1 MKINSAET
9 TWADEL
15 CIYDSCTP
23 CLKGGKWEIRLTQ
36 ELVEGGA
43 LLAGE
48 PIGACQEFVVSAPQ
62 FGLEPDL
69 IAGRYPPPGSVGAW
83 SGTLPHIVLKDPT
96 LPWARPL
103 SGRSDARIPWLA
115 LMVFADSELKG
126 DDGGQD
132 ATRAIASTVRE
143 FMHAGPTTLVP
154 RLEVSPESSL
164 DDPCTYIRI
173 PAELFCNIAP
183 RLDEL
188 RFLAHCRQSAVEDK
202 PSMDLP
208 HDGLTAV
215 LLAGRFPAPPEQ
227 DKEKSVKYVVHLVSL
242 EGMEPYL
249 SGEADMGSFQDVT
262 LLSLA
267 GWYFYTTPDV
277 PGDFK
282 SLMLNVAAAAYE
294 HGKAKPE
301 NFSLHLPELKVEGD
315 GDEAAADVN
324 RRLQAGYVPLCYHAR
339 TGEESF
345 AWYRGPLAPCKQKSL
360 PKAAPFFTADAAMI
374 YDQANGV
381 FDLSLAAAW
390 EAGRTAALSDPD
402 FGRHLLVL
410 RAAGQ
415 RFVDTLQNRLRS
427 SYFSERKVGDFH
439 EENTMSVQFG
449 ALLDGRLFEEI
460 GKPPVP
466 GRAGTA
472 LQRAVCVTDPV
483 QEVKGCMDDPEVQEK
498 MYAAVQRELEP
509 VARWLGK
516 LLLFYPVPF
525 DYLVADERLLPV
537 ESLRFFYLDM
547 NWLDALT
554 DGAMSIGLE
563 SSRQTAFSG
572 MIKKVAQDAA
582 LRSLCALRGGAY
594 STASSGAALPG
605 PMCGFLLRSAVAAGW
620 PNMVVRPYDGAGNAL
635 RILRL
640 DHLSPNVLFCV
651 FETIP
656 DRIEFGEPQDG
667 FGFGVREDGTV
678 TLRQAVPGHG
688 KDSRSI
694 GSRIGSFPL
703 LSGPGCMRDGRV
715 LNLSPGS
722 PDGLLGRM
730 AAAMGNDTLP
740 GDVLTPGALSM
751 QLGKPPE
758 TMIFHCPQQ

>member
-1 MKINSAET
+1 MKVNSAET
-9 TWADEL
+9 TWADDL
-15 CIYDSCTP
+15 WVYDSCTP
-23 CLKGGKWEIRLTQ
+23 CLKGGTWEICLAQ
-36 ELVEGGA
+36 ELFEDGA
-43 LLAGE
+43 LLTGE
-48 PIGACQEFVVSAPQ
+48 PIGARREFVVSAPQ
-62 FGLEPDL
+62 FGLDPGL
-69 IAGRYPPPGSVGAW
+69 IVGRYPPPGSVGAW
-83 SGTLPHIVLKDPT
+83 SGTLPHIVLKDPA
-96 LPWARPL
+96 LPWARQI
-103 SGRSDARIPWLA
+103 SGRSDACIPWLA
-115 LMVFADSELKG
+115 LMVFEDSELRG

-132 ATRAIASTVRE
+132 ATRAITSTVGE
-143 FMHAGPTTLVP
+143 FMHFGATTLVP
-154 RLEVSPESSL
+154 RLEVSPESSP
-164 DDPCTYIRI
+164 DDPCAYIRI
-173 PAELFCNIAP
+173 PTELFRKVAP

-188 RFLAHCRQSAVEDK
+188 RFLVHCRRSGVEDK
-202 PSMDLP
+202 PATTLP

-215 LLAGRFPAPPEQ
+215 LLAGRFPAVPDQ
-227 DKEKSVKYVVHLVSL
+227 DGEKSVKHIVHLVSL

-249 SGEADMGSFQDVT
+249 SGEADMGSFQDVA

-267 GWYFYTTPDV
+267 SWYFYNTPDT

-282 SLMLNVAAAAYE
+282 SLMLNIAAAAYE

-301 NFSLHLPELKVEGD
+301 NFSPRLPAIKVEGD
-315 GDEAAADVN
+315 GDRAAADVN

-345 AWYRGPLAPCKQKSL
+345 AWYRGPLAPCKQKPL
-360 PKAAPFFTADAAMI
+360 LKAAPFFTADAAMI
-374 YDQANGV
+374 YDQTNGV
-381 FDLSLAAAW
+381 FDLSLATAW

-415 RFVDTLQNRLRS
+415 RFVDTLQNRLYS
-427 SYFSERKVGDFH
+427 LYFSERRVEDFDKK
-439 EENTMSVQFG
+439 NTMSVQFG
-449 ALLDGRLFEEI
+449 ALLDEQLFEEI

-466 GRAGTA
+466 GRAGAT
-472 LQRAVCVTDPV
+472 LQRAVYGEDPV
-483 QEVKGCMDDPEVQEK
+483 QEMRGCMDDPDVQEK

-509 VARWLGK
+509 VAQWLGK
-516 LLLFYPVPF
+516 LLLLYPVPF

-537 ESLRFFYLDM
+537 ESLRFFYLDT
-547 NWLDALT
+547 NWLDALV

-572 MIKKVAQDAA
+572 MIKKVAYDAA
-582 LRSLCALRGGAY
+582 LRSLRALRGRSCG
-594 STASSGAALPG
+594 TASPGAAPPG
-605 PMCGFLLRSAVAAGW
+605 PMCGFLLRSAVVAGW

-651 FETIP
+651 FETVP
-656 DRIEFGEPQDG
+656 HRIEFGEPQDG
-667 FGFGVREDGTV
+667 FGFGVREDGAV
-678 TLRQAVPGHG
+678 TLRQAVPGHNNG
-688 KDSRSI
+688 GRSI
-694 GSRIGSFPL
+694 GAQIRRFPL

-715 LNLSPGS
+715 LNLLPGS

-740 GDVLTPGALSM
+740 GGMLTPGALSM

-758 TMIFHCPQQ
+758 TMVFHCPQK

>member
-1 MKINSAET
+1 MNSAKT
-9 TWADEL
+9 IWADEL

-23 CLKGGKWEIRLTQ
+23 SLKGGTWEIRLTQ
-36 ELVEGGA
+36 ELVEDGA

-48 PIGACQEFVVSAPQ
+48 PIGARQEFVVSAPQ

-69 IAGRYPPPGSVGAW
+69 IVGRYPPPGSVGAW

-103 SGRSDARIPWLA
+103 SGRSDPRTPWLA
-115 LMVFADSELKG
+115 LMVFKDPELKG

-132 ATRAIASTVRE
+132 ATRAITSTVRD
-143 FMHAGPTTLVP
+143 FMHAGSTTLVP

-164 DDPCTYIRI
+164 DDPCTYIKI
-173 PAELFCNIAP
+173 PVELFLKIAP

-188 RFLAHCRQSAVEDK
+188 KFLAHCRQSGVEDK
-202 PSMDLP
+202 PAVNLP
-208 HDGLTAV
+208 RDGLTAV
-215 LLAGRFPAPPEQ
+215 LLAGRLPAVSER
-227 DKEKSVKYVVHLVSL
+227 DGEKPVKHIVHLVSL

-249 SGEADMGSFQDVT
+249 PGEADIGSFQDVA

-267 GWYFYTTPDV
+267 SWCFYTTPGT

-345 AWYRGPLAPCKQKSL
+345 AWYRGPLAPFQQKPL
-360 PKAAPFFTADAAMI
+360 LKTAPFFTADAAMI
-374 YDQANGV
+374 YDQTNGI

-390 EAGRTAALSDPD
+390 EAGRTAALSDPS

-427 SYFSERKVGDFH
+427 SYFGERNVEDFH
-439 EENTMSVQFG
+439 KENTMSVQFG
-449 ALLDGRLFEEI
+449 TLLDGRLFEEI
-460 GKPPVP
+460 GRPPVP
-466 GRAGTA
+466 GQAGTA
-472 LQRAVCVTDPV
+472 LQRAVYGTDPV
-483 QEVKGCMDDPEVQEK
+483 QEMRECMDDPEVRERV
-498 MYAAVQRELEP
+498 YAAVQGELEP

-516 LLLFYPVPF
+516 LLLLYPVPF

-547 NWLDALT
+547 DWLDALV

-582 LRSLCALRGGAY
+582 LRSLCALRGGACG
-594 STASSGAALPG
+594 TASSGAAPPG

-651 FETIP
+651 FETVP
-656 DRIEFGEPQDG
+656 HRIEFGEPQDG
-667 FGFGVREDGTV
+667 SGFGVREDGTV
-678 TLRQAVPGHG
+678 TLRQAVPGYDNG
-688 KDSRSI
+688 GRSI
-694 GSRIGSFPL
+694 GTRIGSFPL

-715 LNLSPGS
+715 LNLLPGS

-730 AAAMGNDTLP
+730 AAAMGKDTLP
-740 GDVLTPGALSM
+740 GGVLTPGALSM

-758 TMIFHCPQQ
+758 TMVFHCPQQ

>member
-1 MKINSAET
+1 MKINSAKT
-9 TWADEL
+9 TRADDL

-23 CLKGGKWEIRLTQ
+23 CLEGGKWEIRLTQ
-36 ELVEGGA
+36 ELVEDDA
-43 LLAGE
+43 SLAGE
-48 PIGACQEFVVSAPQ
+48 PIGARQEFVVSAPQ

-69 IAGRYPPPGSVGAW
+69 IVGRYPPPGSVGAW

-96 LPWARPL
+96 LPWTRPL
-103 SGRSDARIPWLA
+103 SGRNDARIPWLA
-115 LMVFADSELKG
+115 LMVFEDSELKG
-126 DDGGQD
+126 DDDGQD
-132 ATRAIASTVRE
+132 ATRAINSTVRD
-143 FMHAGPTTLVP
+143 FMHSGSTTLVP

-173 PAELFCNIAP
+173 PAELFFKIAP
-183 RLDEL
+183 HLDEL
-188 RFLAHCRQSAVEDK
+188 RFLAHCRQSGVEDK
-202 PSMDLP
+202 PAMNLSP
-208 HDGLTAV
+208 DGLTAV
-215 LLAGRFPAPPEQ
+215 LLAGRFPAVPEQ
-227 DKEKSVKYVVHLVSL
+227 SGEKPVKHIVHLVSL

-249 SGEADMGSFQDVT
+249 SGEANTGSFQDVT

-267 GWYFYTTPDV
+267 SWYFYTTPGV
-277 PGDFK
+277 PGNFK
-282 SLMLNVAAAAYE
+282 SLMLNIAAAAYE

-301 NFSLHLPELKVEGD
+301 NISLCLPAIAVEGD
-315 GDEAAADVN
+315 GAAANVN

-345 AWYRGPLAPCKQKSL
+345 AWYRGPLTPCKQKPL
-360 PKAAPFFTADAAMI
+360 LKAAPFFTADAAMI
-374 YDQANGV
+374 YDQTNGV

-402 FGRHLLVL
+402 FGRHLLLL

-427 SYFSERKVGDFH
+427 SYFSEKNVEDFH
-439 EENTMSVQFG
+439 KENTMSVQFG

-472 LQRAVCVTDPV
+472 LQRAAYGTDPV
-483 QEVKGCMDDPEVQEK
+483 QEMKECMDDPEVQEK
-498 MYAAVQRELEP
+498 MYATVQKELKP
-509 VARWLGK
+509 VAQWLGE
-516 LLLFYPVPF
+516 LLLLYPVPF

-547 NWLDALT
+547 NWLDALV

-572 MIKKVAQDAA
+572 MIKKVAHDAA
-582 LRSLCALRGGAY
+582 WRSLCTLRGWSCG
-594 STASSGAALPG
+594 TASSGAALPG

-620 PNMVVRPYDGAGNAL
+620 PNMVVRPYDEAGNAL

-656 DRIEFGEPQDG
+656 HRIEFGEPQDG
-667 FGFGVREDGTV
+667 FGFGVREDGAV
-678 TLRQAVPGHG
+678 TLRQAVSGHDRG
-688 KDSRSI
+688 GRSI
-694 GSRIGSFPL
+694 SARIGNFPL

-715 LNLSPGS
+715 LNLLPGS

-730 AAAMGNDTLP
+730 AAAMGKDMLP
-740 GDVLTPGALSM
+740 GGVLTPGALSM

-758 TMIFHCPQQ
+758 MMVFHCPQPS